1 MNIKGFIW
9 LPNIVNKLATKHS
22 ITPKEVEE
30 AFRGQP
36 KFKRGPRGHRHG
48 ENGYYCLGRSTSGRY
63 LFVFF
68 IFKQDQRAL
77 IISARN
83 MTNAE
88 RRYYER
94 G

>member
-1 MNIKGFIW
+1 LNIKGFIW
-9 LPNIVNKLATKHS
+9 LSDIVNKLATTHA

-30 AFRGQP
+30 AFRGTP

-48 ENGYYCLGRSTSGRY
+48 ENGYYCLGRSATGRY

-68 IFKQDQRAL
+68 IFKRDQRAL
-77 IISARN
+77 IISARD

-88 RRYYER
+88 RRYYGR
-94 G
+94 R